1 MVISMQLSSGSAAKG
16 NNAVNYTPSD
26 SIRPQINDR
35 RRLLLLGALGTI
47 TVLPFL
53 PHIPAASAAPLI
65 LPNKE
70 VDDATSPLIQD
81 LLKKT
86 VEKKDERYKERL
98 DNYYKRNFND
108 YFNFEMGNN
117 DGVSAETKA
126 EVKAWLEKNK

>member
-1 MVISMQLSSGSAAKG
+1 MVISMQLSSGSAASKG
-16 NNAVNYTPSD
+16 NNAVNSLLSD
-26 SIRPQINDR
+26 SIRPQINHS
-35 RRLLLLGALGTI
+35 RRLLLLGATTTI
-47 TVLPFL
+47 LPFL
-53 PHIPAASAAPLI
+53 PPHLPAASAAPLI

-86 VEKKDERYKERL
+86 VEKKDERYRERL
-98 DNYYKRNFND
+98 DNYYKRNFQD
-108 YFNFEMGNN
+108 YFNFEMGNR